1 MLKLSQI
8 IPFPDAPQEWEIT
21 RDCPLCEGYKVQEE
35 VNTGVNSN
43 GPYVFYDESKCDNCD
58 DEGHITPY
66 YLPKD
71 SYDSIEDVQQ
81 DYPGSTVTLIP
92 RRN

>member
-43 GPYVFYDESKCDNCD
+43 GP
-58 DEGHITPY
+58 
-66 YLPKD
+66 
-71 SYDSIEDVQQ
+71 
-81 DYPGSTVTLIP
+81 
-92 RRN
+92 